1 MPAMKDAQRFARRSV
16 LGIEPYPTGKPPEEL
31 QAALGLPELA
41 LLANNECPLGPSP
54 LAVEAA
60 RRELERMHLYP
71 DGGCAAL
78 SRKLAGRLGVDPS
91 MLLFGNGGDNCI
103 SLVAAS
109 FLDAGDEVIV
119 GDPSFPVY
127 AIAAGAAGARVERV
141 PLAGFTHDL
150 EGMRRR
156 IGARTRLLIVC
167 NPNNP
172 TGGLADGAE
181 LERFVRALP
190 DHVLLLLDEAYREFN
205 PDPAYPDGLR
215 FIREGR
221 PVLSL
226 RTFSKV
232 YGLAGLR
239 VGYLLGDADLLGLAR
254 RAREAFPVSRPA
266 QAAALAA
273 LDDEAFVRRV
283 LAHNAACRAYF
294 YRELKRLGLP
304 HAPTAANF
312 IFVDL
317 GRDAREV
324 QQALLRRGILIR
336 PGHLWNLPTWARITF
351 GTAEQNRRLVEAL
364 AALLG

>member
-1 MPAMKDAQRFARRSV
+1 MV
-16 LGIEPYPTGKPPEEL
+16 
-31 QAALGLPELA
+31 
-41 LLANNECPLGPSP
+41 
-54 LAVEAA
+54 
-60 RRELERMHLYP
+60 
-71 DGGCAAL
+71 
-78 SRKLAGRLGVDPS
+78 
-91 MLLFGNGGDNCI
+91 LFGNGGDNCLT
-103 SLVAAS
+103 LVAAT
-109 FLDAGDEVIV
+109 FLDAGDGVIV
-119 GDPSFPVY
+119 GDPTFPVY
-127 AIAAGAAGARVERV
+127 AIAAGVAGARVERV

-150 EGMRRR
+150 AGMRRR
-156 IGARTRLLIVC
+156 IGARTRLVIVC

-172 TGGLADGAE
+172 TGSLVDGAE

-283 LAHNAACRAYF
+283 LAHNEACKAYF
-294 YRELKRLGLP
+294 YRELGRLGLP
-304 HAPTAANF
+304 CVPTATNF
-312 IFVDL
+312 LFVDL
-317 GRDAREV
+317 RREAKEV
-324 QQALLRRGILIR
+324 AQALLRRGYLVR
-336 PGHLWNLPTWARITF
+336 PGQLWGLPTSCPLQLRHLGAEPRAGRGAGGGAAR
-351 GTAEQNRRLVEAL
+351 GRRPLM
-364 AALLG
+364 AAPAGAGPRWPSP